1 MMLQKIIVIV
11 STTVC
16 IVQYLVVFVFR
27 SDWRCRLAPKYS
39 SPRIQVPTGT
49 VAKFERSFFS
59 AYVSYINCVGKDL
72 FWMCPASVD
81 TYHHQKEWM
90 ASYLHPPPTDHRSS
104 TMHSRGALHHQS
116 SLWLPIPNMM
126 IPCIQF
132 LLSKS
137 GAMSFAGSFVSLFLV
152 APDVGRILKTNVDS
166 VDHGT
171 SSCCYPKRA

>member
-1 MMLQKIIVIV
+1 MLQKIIVIV

-90 ASYLHPPPTDHRSS
+90 ASYLHPPPSTHRSS
-104 TMHSRGALHHQS
+104 
-116 SLWLPIPNMM
+116 
-126 IPCIQF
+126 
-132 LLSKS
+132 
-137 GAMSFAGSFVSLFLV
+137 
-152 APDVGRILKTNVDS
+152 ILDDAFKRCA
-166 VDHGT
+166 T
-171 SSCCYPKRA
+171 SSIVIMAPNPQHDDTLYPISSF